1 MLSQDSLSQ
10 SLYTC
15 FNTSTGSEPGA
26 VITPLHHAFES
37 LDAAPVADSKPSK

>member
-15 FNTSTGSEPGA
+15 FNTSTGSEADA
-26 VITPLHHAFES
+26 VITPLHHTFES
-37 LDAAPVADSKPSK
+37 LDAGPAAHSEPSK